1 MPHFK
6 SIAEFEAQ
14 TGEDSP
20 TAAETKLI
28 AACRADEV
36 CVISNTRPVFEPK
49 GTTIRADLL
58 RLLITGGG
66 TDGNL
71 PDSGVWLQGGWITGR
86 LDLNFATAHGMTT
99 LSACAT

>member
-36 CVISNTRPVFEPK
+36 CVISDTRPVFEPK
-49 GTTIRADLL
+49 GTTIRADLGEAAFAEAWD
-58 RLLITGGG
+58 R
-66 TDGNL
+66 
-71 PDSGVWLQGGWITGR
+71 GR
-86 LDLNFATAHGMTT
+86 TMTIDEAVA
-99 LSACAT
+99 LALGSSDQ